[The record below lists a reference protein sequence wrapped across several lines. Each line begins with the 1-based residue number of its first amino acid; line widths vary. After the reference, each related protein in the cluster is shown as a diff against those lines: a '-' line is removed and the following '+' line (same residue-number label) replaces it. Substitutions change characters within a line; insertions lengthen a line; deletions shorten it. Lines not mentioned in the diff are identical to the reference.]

1 MWESKSGRGSKN
13 IRVSFWELNLEEG
26 RETENN
32 MGGVWKFF
40 RGKIVFLFEF
50 VEEIDVA
57 FFFTDVSY
65 LLVKKHQIW
74 SWASIPE
81 TLYTFS

>member
-1 MWESKSGRGSKN
+1 
-13 IRVSFWELNLEEG
+13 
-26 RETENN
+26 

-40 RGKIVFLFEF
+40 KGKIVFLFEF
-50 VEEIDVA
+50 VEETDVA